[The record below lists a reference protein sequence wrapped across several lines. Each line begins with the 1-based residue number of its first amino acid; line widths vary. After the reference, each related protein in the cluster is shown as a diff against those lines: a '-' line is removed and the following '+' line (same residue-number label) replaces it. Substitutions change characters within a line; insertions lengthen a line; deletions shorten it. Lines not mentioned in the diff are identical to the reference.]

1 MGGQVLPVCQSINRL
16 SNNDKSF
23 ICCYKLSIQIPPL
36 LKFCFNKWDTGVI
49 YIYTGGGKNRG
60 TGEKGEERGSGDR
73 VHQAVCIALIT
84 NYFEL

>member
-23 ICCYKLSIQIPPL
+23 KLSIHIPPL

-60 TGEKGEERGSGDR
+60 EKGEERGTGDR
-73 VHQAVCIALIT
+73 VHQAICIALIT